1 MQNRL
6 GFHYIPDT
14 LHYQTKDL
22 QLWLPELIQMN
33 VGWLVLQSPTNYAIP
48 EEFIKSLIQN
58 NIQPVIHFDIN
69 INTPVKPDDLKVILQ
84 AYARWG
90 VQYIVFF
97 NSPNLKTSWAQGTW
111 SHEDLVERFLDRY
124 LPFARTA
131 EQVGLIPIFPPLQPG
146 GDYWDTSFLKKMLAS
161 IQKRKSIESV
171 TNLHIAVSAQT
182 FSKPLDWGHGA
193 STQWQSPLPYMDIE
207 NSQDHIGF
215 RTYEW
220 YTEIIQKTLN
230 ITPKIMLF
238 WYGSP
243 SHLNFDSLQD
253 DSLLHELVELIQA
266 ASPSSDEPN
275 SPAPLGENVVACNFW
290 LLSSSKKTSESKS
303 AWFSEDAKPKV
314 TAVEEVKIS
323 KPIRESGTQMFD
335 DLTAKQVAKWMYPI
349 DHYLL
354 LPTYDWGI
362 PEHILERVRPLIRE
376 DQPTIGF
383 SLSEAAL
390 AHRVTIWNENNA
402 FTEDDLCY
410 LRESGCQIEE
420 HIARGINIATS

>member
-1 MQNRL
+1 MPNRL
-6 GFHYIPDT
+6 GFHYFPDT
-14 LHYQTKDL
+14 IHYGTKDL

-33 VGWLVLQSPTNYAIP
+33 VGWLVLKSPTNYAIP

-58 NIQPVIHFDIN
+58 NIQPVIHFDVE
-69 INTPVKPDDLKVILQ
+69 INTPVKPNDLKVILH

-90 VQYIVFF
+90 VRYVVFF

-111 SHEDLVERFLDRY
+111 SQEDPVERFLDRF

-131 EQVGLIPIFPPLQPG
+131 EQVGLISVFPPLQPG
-146 GDYWDTSFLKKMLAS
+146 GDYWDTTFLKKMLAS

-182 FSKPLDWGHGA
+182 FNKPLDWGHGA
-193 STQWQSPLPYMDIE
+193 TTQWQSPSPYMNPG

-215 RTYEW
+215 RTCEW
-220 YTEIIQKTLN
+220 YTEIIQNALG

-238 WYGSP
+238 WYGS
-243 SHLNFDSLQD
+243 SDHLNIDS
-253 DSLLHELVELIQA
+253 SKYESSFHELVELAQA
-266 ASPSSDEPN
+266 VPSLSDEPN
-275 SPAPLGENVVACNFW
+275 GPAVLGENIIACNFW
-290 LLSSSKKTSESKS
+290 LLSSSKKMRQSKF
-303 AWFSEDAKPKV
+303 AWFSENAKPKV
-314 TAVEEVKIS
+314 TAVDEVKKLKPLS
-323 KPIRESGTQMFD
+323 KGGTQMFD

-376 DQPTIGF
+376 EQPTIGF
-383 SLSEAAL
+383 SISEAAL
-390 AHRVTIWNENNA
+390 SRKVTVWNENNA
-402 FTEDDLCY
+402 FTENDLCY

-420 HIARGINIATS
+420 HIARGINIATN